1 MAYFTKDF
9 INFYKEL
16 EQNNHKEWF
25 DENRKRYEKVVK
37 TPFRKFLADLIL
49 EVQKFDPEI
58 MIEPKNAVFRINRD
72 IRFSKDKRPYKTN
85 AAAVISRINKKEEF
99 PAYYVNIDL
108 SGLMVGGGMYSL
120 STDTLNKVRQE
131 ILYSDKEFEE
141 IITGDFKKEF
151 GEIKGEQN
159 KILKPPYKEA
169 SEKLP
174 ILFNKQFY
182 FMKNLPLETIYKDNL
197 PEILAEK
204 MQAALALNQ
213 FLRRAID

>member
-9 INFYKEL
+9 INFFKEL

-25 DENRKRYEKVVK
+25 DENRKRYEKTVK
-37 TPFRKFLADLIL
+37 NPFRKFLADLIL

-85 AAAVISRINKKEEF
+85 SAAVISRINKKEEF
-99 PAYYVNIDL
+99 PAYYVNIDAT
-108 SGLMVGGGMYSL
+108 GFMVGGGMYAL
-120 STDTLNKVRQE
+120 STETLYKVRQE
-131 ILYSDKEFEE
+131 ILYNEQEFER

-159 KILKPPYKEA
+159 KILKPPFKEA
-169 SEKLP
+169 AEKLP

-182 FMKNLPLETIYKDNL
+182 FMKALPLDIMYEDNL
-197 PEILAEK
+197 PEILAQK
-204 MQAALALNQ
+204 MQAAFELNQ
-213 FLRRAID
+213 FLRRAIE